1 MPLNAYGVLAT
12 FVGASIAIGV
22 LVTRLIGPRRPAAAI
37 LPVSASIVALGAVGH
52 SLKLGF
58 GPTVNLFGY
67 DVRLPFDLAL
77 AAVVSIAVA
86 LVQRSVIRARAS
98 SK

>member
-12 FVGASIAIGV
+12 FVGASIAIGA
-22 LVTRLIGPRRPAAAI
+22 LVARLIGPRRPAAAI

-77 AAVVSIAVA
+77 AAVVSITVA
-86 LVQRSVIRARAS
+86 LVQRSVMRARAS
-98 SK
+98 SH